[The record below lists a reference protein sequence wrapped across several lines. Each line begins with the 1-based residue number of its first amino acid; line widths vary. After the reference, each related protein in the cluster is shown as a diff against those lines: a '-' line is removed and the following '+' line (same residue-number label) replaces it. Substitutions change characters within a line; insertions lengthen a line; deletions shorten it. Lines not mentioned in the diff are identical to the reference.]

1 MKLKVLGSS
10 SEGNGYILES
20 DSEALCI
27 EAGVK
32 LSEFKKALDFN
43 IKKIKGVIVSHTHGD
58 HSKYI
63 KDFAS
68 AGIRIYANKDT
79 IDNHGLSV
87 NIFSFEVEEGKAY
100 RIGGFVVQ
108 PLKMYHDVP
117 CFGYII
123 KHHECGK
130 ILFATDTNEI
140 PYIVKDVNYFIVE
153 TNYSSSIIS
162 ENIELGIVD
171 ERFVYRLVES
181 HMEINDTIN
190 FLKQQELSNTKR
202 IILIHMS
209 SKNSDSKQFVELIEK
224 SIGIPATAALP
235 GVEINISNNPY

>member
-1 MKLKVLGSS
+1 M
-10 SEGNGYILES
+10 
-20 DSEALCI
+20 
-27 EAGVK
+27 
-32 LSEFKKALDFN
+32 
-43 IKKIKGVIVSHTHGD
+43 
-58 HSKYI
+58 
-63 KDFAS
+63 
-68 AGIRIYANKDT
+68 
-79 IDNHGLSV
+79 
-87 NIFSFEVEEGKAY
+87 
-100 RIGGFVVQ
+100 
-108 PLKMYHDVP
+108 
-117 CFGYII
+117 
-123 KHHECGK
+123 
-130 ILFATDTNEI
+130 FATDTNEI

-224 SIGIPATAALP
+224 SIGIPATAAIP

>member
-32 LSEFKKALDFN
+32 LSEFKKSLDFN
-43 IKKIKGVIVSHTHGD
+43 IKKVKGVIVSHTHGD

-79 IDNHGLSV
+79 IDNHGLSG
-87 NIFSFEVEEGKAY
+87 NIFSYEVEEGKAY
-100 RIGGFVVQ
+100 RIGGFLVQ

-117 CFGYII
+117 CLGYII
-123 KHHECGK
+123 KHPECGK

-153 TNYSSSIIS
+153 TNYSSSIVS

-190 FLKQQELSNTKR
+190 FLKQQQLSNTKR

>member
-1 MKLKVLGSS
+1 
-10 SEGNGYILES
+10 
-20 DSEALCI
+20 
-27 EAGVK
+27 
-32 LSEFKKALDFN
+32 
-43 IKKIKGVIVSHTHGD
+43 
-58 HSKYI
+58 
-63 KDFAS
+63 
-68 AGIRIYANKDT
+68 
-79 IDNHGLSV
+79 
-87 NIFSFEVEEGKAY
+87 
-100 RIGGFVVQ
+100 
-108 PLKMYHDVP
+108 MYHDVP

-123 KHHECGK
+123 KHPECGK

-190 FLKQQELSNTKR
+190 FLKQQQLSNTKR

>member
-43 IKKIKGVIVSHTHGD
+43 IKKVKGVIVSHTHGD

-68 AGIRIYANKDT
+68 AGIRIYSNKDT
-79 IDNHGLSV
+79 IDNNGLSG
-87 NIFSFEVEEGKAY
+87 NIFSYEVEEGNAY

-108 PLKMYHDVP
+108 PLNMYHDVP

-123 KHHECGK
+123 KHPECGK
-130 ILFATDTNEI
+130 ILFATDTNGI

-153 TNYSSSIIS
+153 TNYSASIIS
-162 ENIELGIVD
+162 ENIKLGIVD

-181 HMEINDTIN
+181 HMEINDTSN
-190 FLKQQELSNTKR
+190 FLKQQQLSNTKR

-209 SKNSDSKQFVELIEK
+209 SKNSDAKQFVELIEK
-224 SIGIPATAALP
+224 SIGVPATAALP
-235 GVEINISNNPY
+235 